1 MATLERGPRR
11 RRGGGDGSP
20 LPVGEEKVRRVRS
33 MFDAI
38 APRYDLLNR
47 LMTFGLDRGWR
58 SAAVKALGLPPGSVV
73 LDVACGTGD
82 FCRELEARGLRANGF
97 DNSGG
102 MLERAR
108 TNAPLV
114 QADALA
120 LPVARSVADGVTC
133 GFALR
138 NVADLERLFS
148 EFTRVL
154 RPGGR
159 IALLEV
165 AEPRLGVVRVFHHLY
180 FHGVV
185 PLIGGLLSDK
195 DAYRY
200 LPRSTAYLPPSPEL
214 LSMLGCAG
222 FRDCRIQLVGLGAAQ
237 IITGSRT

>member
-1 MATLERGPRR
+1 MGILKRGPRLR
-11 RRGGGDGSP
+11 NGSAASP

-58 SAAVKALGLPPGSVV
+58 RAAVKGLGLPPGSSV

-82 FCRELEARGLRANGF
+82 FCRELAAGGLRASGF

-108 TNAPLV
+108 TDVPLV

-120 LPVARSVADGVTC
+120 LPVAHGVADGVTC

-148 EFTRVL
+148 EFSRVL

-165 AEPRLGVVRVFHHLY
+165 AEPPPGVVRVFHHLY
-180 FHGVV
+180 FHRVV

-200 LPRSTAYLPPSPEL
+200 LPRSTAYLPPGPEL
-214 LSMLGCAG
+214 LSMLGRAG
-222 FRDCRIQLVGLGAAQ
+222 FGDCGIRLVGLGAAQ
-237 IITGSRT
+237 IITGSRR

>member
-1 MATLERGPRR
+1 VVTLRR
-11 RRGGGDGSP
+11 TSRSRKGSSPAP
-20 LPVGEEKVRRVRS
+20 LPVGDEKVRRVRS

-58 SAAVKALGLPPGSVV
+58 RAAVEALGLPPGSSV

-82 FCRELEARGLRANGF
+82 FCRELEAGGLRASGF

-102 MLERAR
+102 MLFRAR
-108 TNAPLV
+108 TDAPLV
-114 QADALA
+114 QADALS
-120 LPVARSVADGVTC
+120 LPVGESVADGITC

-148 EFTRVL
+148 EFSRVL
-154 RPGGR
+154 RVGGR

-165 AEPRLGVVRVFHHLY
+165 AEPRLGIVRAFHRLY
-180 FHGVV
+180 FHRVV

-200 LPRSTAYLPPSPEL
+200 LPRSTAYLPPGPEI
-214 LSMLGCAG
+214 LSMLERAG
-222 FRDCRIQLVGLGAAQ
+222 FGECRIRLIGLGAAQ
-237 IITGSRT
+237 IITGSRR